1 MEYKPTKNMRDV
13 TKDELIALG
22 EHECRH
28 NFYLRVI
35 IHKLFLDE
43 NDDKTE
49 FKITLPKKVE
59 DNQKIRDAA
68 RILASYGFYVFVYP
82 GKYNVFGNG
91 EVEFELWV
99 PVSDM
104 KWFLKD
110 ANGRS
115 LWKGMIAI

>member
-1 MEYKPTKNMRDV
+1 MGYKPTKNMRDV

-49 FKITLPKKVE
+49 FKITIPKEVE
-59 DNQKIRDAA
+59 DNQKIRDVA
-68 RILASYGFYVFVYP
+68 RILASYGFYVFVYQ
-82 GKYNVFGNG
+82 GEYNVFGNG
-91 EVEFELWV
+91 EVEFEV
-99 PVSDM
+99 
-104 KWFLKD
+104 
-110 ANGRS
+110 
-115 LWKGMIAI
+115 